1 MAKTRKKNDCDAII
15 SEILPRVDKLKE
27 KAQEVKQFKSENL
40 WIIKHQ
46 NFKPRYR
53 LNQRKFH
60 PNRKG
65 TNMIEANFKSF
76 LMFDFKYKQF
86 F

>member
-1 MAKTRKKNDCDAII
+1 MAKTCKENDCDAMI
-15 SEILPRVDKLKE
+15 SEILPKGDKLKK
-27 KAQEVKQFKSENL
+27 KAQEVNTALYELFKSENM

-46 NFKPRYR
+46 NFKRRYR

-65 TNMIEANFKSF
+65 TK
-76 LMFDFKYKQF
+76 
-86 F
+86 